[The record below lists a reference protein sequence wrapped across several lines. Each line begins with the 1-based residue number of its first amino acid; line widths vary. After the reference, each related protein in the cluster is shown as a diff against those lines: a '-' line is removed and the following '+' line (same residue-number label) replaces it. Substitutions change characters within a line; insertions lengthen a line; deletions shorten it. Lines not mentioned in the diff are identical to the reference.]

1 MTTAAPFQFGSGMI
15 KFGIDTKCCPPIEA
29 YETEAKQEMNCLVC
43 FHAGRTE
50 LAKTHTTLKEEHS
63 PDIEEIIKKG
73 HWELTKEL
81 GKTTNCPTLMATV
94 CTNPLCFN
102 GENGLIRF
110 PMYGHSRSYCP
121 CKWPDDWEDNK
132 ELQKTGL
139 YNLPS
144 QYKIGK
150 EMIMNQKNIP
160 DHNKEERSR
169 KDEPFKLEDFIKI
182 QTSLEDG
189 TYNYSKNKQKKKKN

>member
-1 MTTAAPFQFGSGMI
+1 MTTAAPLQFGSSMI
-15 KFGIDTKCCPPIEA
+15 KFGIDTKCCPPIDAFDA
-29 YETEAKQEMNCLVC
+29 YVPEAKQEMNCLVC

-150 EMIMNQKNIP
+150 EMIINKVNI
-160 DHNKEERSR
+160 RIQSR
-169 KDEPFKLEDFIKI
+169 
-182 QTSLEDG
+182 
-189 TYNYSKNKQKKKKN
+189 